1 MIGTK
6 SSDIAFVL
14 LRKNVE
20 NLAYSK
26 HVLLRNFDLIC
37 DVKKSSWLKPN
48 V

>member
-14 LRKNVE
+14 LRKKVE

-26 HVLLRNFDLIC
+26 QVLLRNFDLMC
-37 DVKKSSWLKPN
+37 DAKKSSWLKPN

>member
-14 LRKNVE
+14 LGKNVE

-26 HVLLRNFDLIC
+26 YVLLRNFDLMC